1 MLGGRPNQVNSLAQ
15 RQLIAS
21 PVDFKPH
28 YYSAIF
34 GTGLFSPYRIPSSI
48 RDFLAVFVPA
58 LVRVHGKIVKGI
70 ASQVLEL
77 ESRHDPAVSDWDTTG
92 SILG

>member
-1 MLGGRPNQVNSLAQ
+1 M
-15 RQLIAS
+15 IAS

-58 LVRVHGKIVKGI
+58 LVRVRGKSVKGI

-77 ESRHDPAVSDWDTTG
+77 ESRHDPADGDWDTTG
-92 SILG
+92 